1 MSRTLEAHPELEAIR
16 PRLGTVPDHEIA
28 QLLGTSTS
36 IVGRFRR
43 RYGIPAYQ
51 GYKFGQ
57 REGAEV
63 PRDPEASGEARSP
76 GASRGRGKRG
86 PDRSPRRSKLGPFRH
101 LIGVLTDAEVAERAG
116 VTREAVRMF
125 RRRSL
130 SPGTDAGG
138 AAAAAP
144 RSISTAAADG
154 AADGAAGGNA
164 AANAEAPRYAF
175 ALQLSGGGEEVVL
188 LARDIEEA
196 AARAASAVGG
206 REVTGLRV
214 LGLAL
219 G

>member
-16 PRLGTVPDHEIA
+16 NRLGTVPDHEIA

-76 GASRGRGKRG
+76 AASRGRGKRG

-101 LIGVLTDAEVAERAG
+101 LIGVLSDTEVAERAG

-144 RSISTAAADG
+144 RSISTPALDA
-154 AADGAAGGNA
+154 AAGGNA
-164 AANAEAPRYAF
+164 GGNAEALRYAF
-175 ALQLSGGGEEVVL
+175 AIRLSRGGEEVVL
-188 LARDIEEA
+188 LAWDIEEA
-196 AARAASAVGG
+196 AARAASAAGG

-214 LGLAL
+214 LGPAL